1 MSEADPLSLAELEAY
16 GRVWGEGRERRALCP
31 FCDHPKRDRE
41 HATLAFNAD
50 TGAWTCHRCNR
61 SGLLEEHK
69 TPRVNNVS
77 APYKEG
83 RDGRRRRDVNPRKRA
98 RERTP
103 PAPADPA
110 PMEDAEDA
118 RKRARLRRLWTGAL
132 PLTDPLAVGGCVYLQ
147 RRGIPADVAIAAR
160 VRFAHEWG
168 SANTFV
174 GPAVAFP
181 LQDAAGRLVAAEGR
195 FVTPP
200 AGVAKSHSAGAKSR
214 GVFEAMPG
222 ALEADGVTLCEGPIT
237 ALAVAACGFPAV
249 ALCGH
254 VVRPWIVRRLALRTV
269 FLSLDWYETG
279 AEESAAAATLALAG
293 VGAKVYR
300 LAPPDGAGDWNDY
313 LQAVGLEAM
322 RRELDTAIV
331 GALVPGE
338 A

>member
-1 MSEADPLSLAELEAY
+1 MSEADPLTLAELEAY

-41 HATLAFNAD
+41 HATLAFNAES
-50 TGAWTCHRCNR
+50 GAWTCHRCGR
-61 SGLLEEHK
+61 SGLLGEHK
-69 TPRVNNVS
+69 TPLSDERS
-77 APYKEG
+77 HAHK
-83 RDGRRRRDVNPRKRA
+83 RRHATRRTP
-98 RERTP
+98 P

-322 RRELDTAIV
+322 RRELNTAIV

>member
-1 MSEADPLSLAELEAY
+1 MSEADPLTLAELEAY

-41 HATLAFNAD
+41 HATLAFNAES
-50 TGAWTCHRCNR
+50 GAWTCHRCGR
-61 SGLLEEHK
+61 SGLLGEHK
-69 TPRVNNVS
+69 TPLSDERS
-77 APYKEG
+77 HAHK
-83 RDGRRRRDVNPRKRA
+83 RRHATRRTP
-98 RERTP
+98 P
-103 PAPADPA
+103 PAPADPPPA
-110 PMEDAEDA
+110 EDAEDV
-118 RKRARLRRLWTGAL
+118 RKRARLRRLWTPAL
-132 PLTDPLAVGGCVYLQ
+132 PLTEPLAEGGRVYLR
-147 RRGIPADVAIAAR
+147 RRGIPADVAEAAR
-160 VRFAHEWG
+160 VRFAYEWG
-168 SANTFV
+168 SANTYL

-254 VVRPWIVRRLALRTV
+254 VVRPWLVRRLALRTV

-279 AEESAAAATLALAG
+279 AEESAAAATRALAG

-300 LAPPDGAGDWNDY
+300 LAPPAGAGDWADY
-313 LQAVGLEAM
+313 LQAVGLATM
-322 RRELDTAIV
+322 RAELDAAIV
-331 GALVPGE
+331 GALVPH
-338 A
+338 

>member
-1 MSEADPLSLAELEAY
+1 MSEADPLTLAELEAY

-41 HATLAFNAD
+41 HATLAFNAES
-50 TGAWTCHRCNR
+50 GAWTCHRCGR
-61 SGLLEEHK
+61 SGLLGEYK
-69 TPRVNNVS
+69 TPSESERS
-77 APYKEG
+77 HHKKG
-83 RDGRRRRDVNPRKRA
+83 RRPGRRRTVDVHTLA
-98 RERTP
+98 H
-103 PAPADPA
+103 AHIGPADPA
-110 PMEDAEDA
+110 PAEDAEDV
-118 RKRARLRRLWTGAL
+118 RKRARLRRLWTAAL
-132 PLTDPLAVGGCVYLQ
+132 PLADPLAVGGRVYLE
-147 RRGIPADVAIAAR
+147 RRGIPADVALAAR
-160 VRFAHEWG
+160 TRFAYEWG
-168 SANTFV
+168 SANTYL

-181 LQDAAGRLVAAEGR
+181 LQDESGRLVAAEGR

-254 VVRPWIVRRLALRTV
+254 VVRPWLVRRLALRTV

-279 AEESAAAATLALAG
+279 AEESAAAATRALAG

-300 LAPPDGAGDWNDY
+300 LAPPDGAGDWADY
-313 LQAVGLEAM
+313 LQAVGLATM
-322 RRELDTAIV
+322 RAELDAAIV
-331 GALVPGE
+331 GALVPH
-338 A
+338 